1 MQDTTQ
7 DAAFYPTMT
16 YGMPKRHVRDTATST
31 VCLTRSSIAVRR
43 GRPKSLH
50 VRIQNPPPPVPDV
63 TRRVVDV
70 VFDEVAHENRILSQP
85 CQCSETFCGMLRRY
99 TVQRATGKE

>member
-43 GRPKSLH
+43 GRPQSLL
-50 VRIQNPPPPVPDV
+50 VPIQNQPPHVTDV
-63 TRRVVDV
+63 RRRVRSEEHTPELQSLMRISYAVIYLKKHNHPDT
-70 VFDEVAHENRILSQP
+70 EHAAHQ
-85 CQCSETFCGMLRRY
+85 
-99 TVQRATGKE
+99 